1 MFQIFFSNFI
11 KREFHYVSSF
21 IFIDNM
27 NVAWCSNEMILKK
40 ERDYDDNVGKIF
52 RDNVTG
58 NVEQYGD
65 SEARKNLGPSV
76 ETPE

>member
-1 MFQIFFSNFI
+1 
-11 KREFHYVSSF
+11 
-21 IFIDNM
+21 M

-52 RDNVTG
+52 RDNVMG

>member
-1 MFQIFFSNFI
+1 MFHHRLQ
-11 KREFHYVSSF
+11 

-58 NVEQYGD
+58 NVEQYGKTWD
-65 SEARKNLGPSV
+65 HLQRLPSDIRDISDII
-76 ETPE
+76 TTKLKAGL